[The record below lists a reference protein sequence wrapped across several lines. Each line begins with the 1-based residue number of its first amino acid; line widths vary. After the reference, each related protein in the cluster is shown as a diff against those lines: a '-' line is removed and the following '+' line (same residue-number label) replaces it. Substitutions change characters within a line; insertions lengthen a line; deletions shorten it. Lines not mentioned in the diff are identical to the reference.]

1 MPSKQEPCGLSQM
14 IACRYGAVPV
24 VRATGGLFDSISPY
38 NNDMRNGG
46 NGFVFGN
53 YNAHEMLYVIKDA
66 VYTFGNK
73 DEWRGIMKRAMTTD
87 FSWKKSSGEYE
98 KLYDNMLGEIR

>member
-1 MPSKQEPCGLSQM
+1 
-14 IACRYGAVPV
+14 
-24 VRATGGLFDSISPY
+24 
-38 NNDMRNGG
+38 
-46 NGFVFGN
+46 
-53 YNAHEMLYVIKDA
+53 MLYVIKDA

>member
-1 MPSKQEPCGLSQM
+1 M
-14 IACRYGAVPV
+14 
-24 VRATGGLFDSISPY
+24 
-38 NNDMRNGG
+38 
-46 NGFVFGN
+46 FGN